1 MPSYIPVFFTARFSE
16 IALSQTATFDAGI
29 TLLITPA
36 LPPVLISYDFPMKV
50 LLKQEKPSY
59 LRRLL

>member
-16 IALSQTATFDAGI
+16 IDLPAATFDDGI